1 MNPRLPPNEASS
13 FTKGN
18 SMNQLNGFTIIE
30 LMLALA
36 ITSIITAASVPYF
49 HTMNQNWNVIQKS
62 VNSTQESR
70 LALSIM
76 EKELKQADRI
86 TSLSSTALYFVKS
99 NGDTTG
105 FLSADQGAKRVLS
118 QELNGENQPLTG
130 AIDSLLF
137 EGIAADGTPTMIP
150 SKLKAIRITLR
161 INNQTMQTQVTF
173 PKDFISTLYYGISSG
188 NNLNLDGSGTIHG
201 NIHANNAIQES
212 IGNSIAIVG
221 AETFSAAII
230 PVPLPTVDIDNILA
244 LYTDLSGYKAMADT
258 VIIGDHTFTQNKT
271 YSGFYYIESG
281 TANIEKNVVI
291 DGTVVAEGNIIIN
304 GHNVIITATGSNP
317 ALIAGNDLLHT
328 STIGEDFTTTGVIVA
343 GRDILMTTK
352 DIISQGNDL
361 YNFTYVAGRMIDI
374 DSRYLLA
381 NGGIV
386 AGNSIILNQTQVL
399 SISTSGL
406 TPILTSGHDLSLTS
420 VGTSTSLTGLVY
432 SGNDFFS
439 EKDTLVLNGTLIAE
453 HDIQLSGDV
462 EITNN
467 PDDLNQ
473 PPIHFMEI
481 EYAQ

>member
-1 MNPRLPPNEASS
+1 MNRPH
-13 FTKGN
+13 
-18 SMNQLNGFTIIE
+18 GFTIIE

-49 HTMNQNWNVIQKS
+49 HTMNQNWTATQQS
-62 VNSTQESR
+62 VDSTQESR

-86 TSLSSTALYFVKS
+86 NSLSSTAIYFVKS
-99 NGDTTG
+99 NGNTTG
-105 FLSADQGAKRVLS
+105 FLVSDQGTNRVLS

-137 EGIAADGTPTMIP
+137 EGLAADGTPTMIP
-150 SKLKAIRITLR
+150 SKLKAIRITLS

-173 PKDFISTLYYGISSG
+173 PKDFISTLYYGIASG
-188 NNLNLDGSGTIHG
+188 NNLDLDGSGTIHG
-201 NIHANNAIQES
+201 NIHANNTIQKA
-212 IGNSIAIVG
+212 IGNSITIVG
-221 AETFSAAII
+221 DETDRTTIL
-230 PVPLPTVDIDNILA
+230 PVPLPTVDIDTILA
-244 LYTDLSGYKAMADT
+244 LYTDLSAYKAMADT
-258 VIIGDHTFTQNKT
+258 VITGDHTFAQNQT

-291 DGTVVAEGNIIIN
+291 EGTVVAEGSIIIN
-304 GHNVIITATGSNP
+304 GHNVIVTASGSNP
-317 ALIAGNDLLHT
+317 ALVAGNDLLHT
-328 STIGEDFTTTGVIVA
+328 STIGDDFNTTGVIVA

-352 DIISQGNDL
+352 DVIGQGNDL
-361 YNFTYVAGRMIDI
+361 YQFTYVAGRMIDI

-386 AGNSIILNQTQVL
+386 AGNTLVLNQTQVL
-399 SISTSGL
+399 SISTSAL

-420 VGTSTSLTGLVY
+420 GGTSTSLTGLVY
-432 SGNDFFS
+432 SGNNFFS
-439 EKDTLVLNGTLIAE
+439 EKSTLLLNGTLIAE
-453 HDIQLSGDV
+453 HDIQLNGDV
-462 EITNN
+462 AITNN

>member
-1 MNPRLPPNEASS
+1 MNRPH
-13 FTKGN
+13 
-18 SMNQLNGFTIIE
+18 GFTIIE

-49 HTMNQNWNVIQKS
+49 HTMNQNWTATQQS
-62 VNSTQESR
+62 VDSTQESR

-86 TSLSSTALYFVKS
+86 NSLSSTALYFVKS
-99 NGDTTG
+99 NGNTTG
-105 FLSADQGAKRVLS
+105 FLVSDQGTNRVLS

-137 EGIAADGTPTMIP
+137 EGLAADGTPTMIP
-150 SKLKAIRITLR
+150 SKLKAIRITLS

-188 NNLNLDGSGTIHG
+188 NNLALDGSGTIHG
-201 NIHANNAIQES
+201 NIHANNTIQKA
-212 IGNSIAIVG
+212 IGNSITIVG
-221 AETFSAAII
+221 DETDSTTIL
-230 PVPLPTVDIDNILA
+230 PVPLPTVDIDTILA
-244 LYTDLSGYKAMADT
+244 LYTDLSAYKAMADT
-258 VIIGDHTFTQNKT
+258 VIIGDHTFAQNQT

-291 DGTVVAEGNIIIN
+291 DGTVVAEGSIIIN
-304 GHNVIITATGSNP
+304 GHNVIVTASGSNP
-317 ALIAGNDLLHT
+317 ALVAGNDLIHT
-328 STIGEDFTTTGVIVA
+328 STIGDDFTTTGVIVA

-352 DIISQGNDL
+352 DVIGQGNDL
-361 YNFTYVAGRMIDI
+361 YHFTYVAGRMIDI

-386 AGNSIILNQTQVL
+386 AGNTLVLNQTQVL
-399 SISTSGL
+399 SISTSAL

-420 VGTSTSLTGLVY
+420 GGTSTSLTGLVY
-432 SGNDFFS
+432 SGNNFFS
-439 EKDTLVLNGTLIAE
+439 EKSTLLLNGTLIAE
-453 HDIQLSGDV
+453 HDIQLNGDV
-462 EITNN
+462 AITNN